1 MTYKRPLRDVVIHEL
16 EVEKSRFI
24 TRITRAET
32 VEEARSFIHEV
43 RALEP
48 TASHHV
54 YAYCIGF
61 GNSTIYGMSD
71 AGEPAGTAGRPTL
84 AVLQGSQLGD
94 VVLVTTRYFGGRKL
108 GTGGLV
114 RAYTQAAQ
122 QALALCAVEEK
133 VQHLCFTMLAQYTHY
148 SLICHTL
155 ARFGAEISATDFATD
170 VSISF
175 SIRPELWPDCETAL
189 INTAAG
195 SIVLIPC

>member
-1 MTYKRPLRDVVIHEL
+1 MTYKRPLRDVVVHEL
-16 EVEKSRFI
+16 KVEKSRFI

-48 TASHHV
+48 NASHHV

-71 AGEPAGTAGRPTL
+71 AGELPGTAGRPTL
-84 AVLQGSQLGD
+84 MVLQGSQLGD
-94 VVLVTTRYFGGRKL
+94 IVLVTTRYFGGRKL

-114 RAYTQAAQ
+114 RAYAEAAQ
-122 QALALCAVEEK
+122 QALASCAVEEK
-133 VQHLCFTMLAQYTHY
+133 IQHLHFTMLAQYTHY

-155 ARFGAEISATDFATD
+155 ARFGAQVIATEFASD

-175 SIRPELWPDCETAL
+175 SIRPEQWPDCETAL
-189 INTAAG
+189 TDTAAG
-195 SIVLIPC
+195 GIVLIPC